1 LCRLPKGGGME
12 ISVEM
17 IEKKRTKWFA
27 LPICFTTYR
36 IDEEKINIR
45 RGLFNLVEDD
55 AYMYKVQDVRL
66 NMSMVERMFGLGTV
80 SCYTGDTTDPVLKLI
95 HVKHAR
101 EIKEFILKA
110 SEEARMKKRT
120 VNMLDINGDMGD
132 VER

>member
-1 LCRLPKGGGME
+1 M
-12 ISVEM
+12 EM